1 MIYRRMI
8 AVFLGEYY
16 LRINKPDSAEYYLN
30 AAISANI
37 GGPREND
44 AAAKILLAEAYTLNE
59 DYRAACYMQK
69 ECLALCDSIHLSYM
83 NNSAAET
90 ELRYKD
96 ERLEFERYRSSVRQ
110 NVIYIIA
117 LVSVIAICGII
128 YIFYRR
134 NKMQKQRIEEYL
146 TLIEELNKTKL
157 QIPDAAKLVN
167 CLIRAFKS

>member
-1 MIYRRMI
+1 
-8 AVFLGEYY
+8 
-16 LRINKPDSAEYYLN
+16 
-30 AAISANI
+30 
-37 GGPREND
+37 
-44 AAAKILLAEAYTLNE
+44 
-59 DYRAACYMQK
+59 
-69 ECLALCDSIHLSYM
+69 M

-157 QIPDAAKLVN
+157 QIPDAAKISELLNTRFQV
-167 CLIRAFKS
+167 LKELAKPITSLKIPRLLPRKSKAFYPKRFWIKR